1 MYQTRA
7 VAGTALGTLPFTGLN
22 LTWTVLAAFALLAAG
37 GALMRIA
44 PRRRRRHG

>member
-7 VAGTALGTLPFTGLN
+7 LAGTALGTLPFTGLS
-22 LTWTVLAAFALLAAG
+22 LTWTVLAACALLTAG

-44 PRRRRRHG
+44 PRRRRRNG